1 MHIILKPG
9 TKPKQDAGRVVG
21 LSVEW
26 GTWEE
31 KKVDPPTTLA
41 TDAEGFTHTK
51 QQPVPLT
58 PEQEEAMKKIRVRPY
73 WPRIRAVALY
83 LSTHR
88 NATSFEVKKAIGGQ
102 YGRTMIAEDM
112 RILRSVTP
120 PLP

>member
-1 MHIILKPG
+1 MRLILKNPE
-9 TKPKQDAGRVVG
+9 PGRVVVPT
-21 LSVEW
+21 LS
-26 GTWEE
+26 
-31 KKVDPPTTLA
+31 KP
-41 TDAEGFTHTK
+41 DAEGFSHTGAL
-51 QQPVPLT
+51 PIPLT
-58 PEQEEAMKKIRVRPY
+58 PEQEEAMKKARVRPY

-112 RILRSVTP
+112 KILRSVTP